1 MSDIDVPGAV
11 PDEDLQSTGRRLIPM
26 KVGDATL
33 YIEPMD
39 QPAVIEDLD
48 DDELRPVGVD
58 PRQAFE
64 TASEALREC
73 VKVVGDRLGS
83 IGSAVTPDKI
93 GMEFT
98 LTFDVEGK
106 ATIIP
111 VLLTGKAK
119 SAIGIKV
126 SAEWHPGAT
135 PTAPQP
141 QAGQ

>member
-1 MSDIDVPGAV
+1 MSDAIGIPGTL
-11 PDEDLQSTGRRLIPM
+11 PEDEAPSAGRRLIPM
-26 KVGDATL
+26 KVGDATI

-39 QPAVIEDLD
+39 EPAVIEPVD

-73 VKVVGDRLGS
+73 VKVVGDRLGAL
-83 IGSAVTPDKI
+83 GSAVAPDQI
-93 GMEFT
+93 AMEFT

-119 SAIGIKV
+119 SAMGIKV
-126 SAEWHPGAT
+126 SAQWKPGAG
-135 PTAPQP
+135 A